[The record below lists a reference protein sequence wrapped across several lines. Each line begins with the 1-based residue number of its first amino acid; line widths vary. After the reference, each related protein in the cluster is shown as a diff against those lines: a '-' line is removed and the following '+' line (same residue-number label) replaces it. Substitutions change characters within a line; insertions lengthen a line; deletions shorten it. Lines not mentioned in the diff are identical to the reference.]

1 MDSNWIEIFEKYL
14 NDNLSDQDRIEFEA
28 KLSSDKELEESFLIY
43 KSIEQEFGNSIR
55 NKSKENE
62 LRGTLQ
68 SLSKEYSENT
78 MISTSEKP
86 KALIRIISLVSSI
99 AASLI
104 LIFFVYNK
112 YFGSEMDM
120 QQIALSYFNSD
131 LERIGQTMGS
141 NKDSLQMGISFYN
154 QKEYFKAVQVFENM
168 IVSDPSNSEVIK
180 NLGLSYLGLE
190 EYDNALAQF
199 EKLSQMEQLYSNPGQ
214 FYKALALLLRNESG
228 DKNQAKELLQKVIDE
243 DQEGSKNAK
252 EWLEKF

>member
-1 MDSNWIEIFEKYL
+1 MDSNWIETFEKYL

-55 NKSKENE
+55 NKPKEDELKRTLESFSKV
-62 LRGTLQ
+62 
-68 SLSKEYSENT
+68 YSEVT
-78 MISTSEKP
+78 PMSSTKKP
-86 KALIRIISLVSSI
+86 KGIIRILGLISSI
-99 AASLI
+99 AASLL
-104 LIFFVYNK
+104 LIFFIYNK

-141 NKDSLQMGISFYN
+141 NQDSLQLGISFYN
-154 QKEYFKAVQVFENM
+154 QKEYSKAVQVFENM
-168 IVSDPSNSEVIK
+168 IVSDPSNSEAIK

-199 EKLSQMEQLYSNPGQ
+199 EKLSQMEQLYSNPGH

-252 EWLEKF
+252 DWLEKF